1 MEANQ
6 NMHPAVPACKAA
18 VEYYESEDGRMLL
31 KRSKLESRSDNES
44 DSIELNR
51 SALTS
56 NNSCQQNDWP
66 TSSSPLTNRSHVT
79 RLESN
84 DWTKRKSS
92 LDSEKDRRLEEAELK
107 RSPYS
112 LVDLTNAN
120 SPVILREQRDS
131 GIGSMQ
137 ELSASEVR
145 LNRGIEKL
153 DRDSLKNFSDLSE
166 HCSLPRD
173 GERKIVGS
181 TQQLDQIDEGKL

>member
-6 NMHPAVPACKAA
+6 NMHPAVPACNAA

-137 ELSASEVR
+137 ELSASEIR